1 MDRYRSEVL
10 EYRLM
15 DEADLLQVQNSAQKY
30 AAAALD
36 GGHIAREQVEIA
48 TQAYEVCALFSALGD
63 LPDHNHI
70 SLAWE
75 HPPVGN
81 IHFSPRR
88 RQHAL

>member
-1 MDRYRSEVL
+1 ML

-15 DEADLLQVQNSAQKY
+15 DEADLLQVQNSAPKY
-30 AAAALD
+30 AATALD

-48 TQAYEVCALFSALGD
+48 TQTYEVCALFSALGD

-70 SLAWE
+70 SPAWE
-75 HPPVGN
+75 HPPGGN

-88 RQHAL
+88 RQHVL